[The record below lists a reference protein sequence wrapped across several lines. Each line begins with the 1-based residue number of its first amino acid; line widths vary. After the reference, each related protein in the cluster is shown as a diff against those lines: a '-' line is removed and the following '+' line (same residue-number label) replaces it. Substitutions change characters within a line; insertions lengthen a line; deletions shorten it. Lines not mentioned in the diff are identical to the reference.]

1 MGYVDFPCSSRV
13 HEEFLFSSF
22 FLCMLVGQLIEYS
35 KQSVSSSVQPA
46 SDDTNQ
52 PSSSS
57 QSRNIF
63 LSADAENTNVP
74 SNVPTEEYKNESLS
88 VQLAQVRNNDLL
100 FYDDKTEGRPPIPRI
115 QRARRTTI
123 RKSKFNYLASSSATD
138 VTPPA
143 SSEKNP
149 TQPLNPGSSSSLAGF
164 LPPTVPY
171 LKTSTLDVPRTA
183 LNQRNKTHVV
193 GLSDITDATS
203 GSTTTLPPSSSKP
216 KSRRQSSGRPP
227 PPSRP
232 PPKGPPPEGSPSSYA
247 NNPSTSIADF
257 VDQDQDE
264 QGSKARFTFSAPTYE
279 TICVRDEHLDLLL
292 PLWDKNVEL
301 QTYISACFE
310 LDQFEQVSELDF
322 AQCLLEYH
330 EYNKAETSDEERVGL
345 LMIIDSDELSP
356 AQKKRFRERYYDV
369 YL

>member
-1 MGYVDFPCSSRV
+1 
-13 HEEFLFSSF
+13 
-22 FLCMLVGQLIEYS
+22 MLVGQLIEYS

-57 QSRNIF
+57 QSRNISH
-63 LSADAENTNVP
+63 SADAENTNVP
-74 SNVPTEEYKNESLS
+74 SNVPTEENKKKSLS
-88 VQLAQVRNNDLL
+88 VQLAQVRNNNFS
-100 FYDDKTEGRPPIPRI
+100 FYDDQDEGRPLIRTI
-115 QRARRTTI
+115 QRARKTTI
-123 RKSKFNYLASSSATD
+123 LSKYDLLASSSATD

-164 LPPTVPY
+164 LPPTFPY
-171 LKTSTLDVPRTA
+171 SETSTLVVPRTA
-183 LNQRNKTHVV
+183 LNQRNKTHDVGSF

-203 GSTTTLPPSSSKP
+203 GSTTTLLPSSLKP
-216 KSRRQSSGRPP
+216 KPRRRRSERPQPPFQPP
-227 PPSRP
+227 PTVP
-232 PPKGPPPEGSPSSYA
+232 PHSNA
-247 NNPSTSIADF
+247 NNPSTSLAAPVRDRDY
-257 VDQDQDE
+257 VDQDQNE
-264 QGSKARFTFSAPTYE
+264 RGSDARLTFSAPTDE
-279 TICVRDEHLDLLL
+279 TICVRDEHLELLL
-292 PLWDKNVEL
+292 PLLDKNVEL